1 MKKAADFF
9 SDDDRAR
16 INRAVA
22 DAESQTSAEIVPVV
36 AESSGRYD
44 RPEDIVGL
52 WLGVVCL
59 AIVWWLLPQPTAESG
74 DWSGISASA
83 HLVSLIAA
91 VVVGFCVGAFAGSQV
106 PWLRRLFTPAAQMRD
121 EVRSRAHAVFFDNRV
136 HRTAGATGLLIY
148 VSLFERMAAIIADT
162 SVLEKLGQN
171 TLDELCARL
180 TQSLQRSPPTDA
192 LCEILAAAGQRLAPQ
207 LPRDSQDRNELPD
220 ALVIID

>member
-52 WLGVVCL
+52 WLAVICL
-59 AIVWWLLPQPTAESG
+59 AIVWWMLPQPTLEPG
-74 DWSGISASA
+74 DWSGISQST
-83 HLVSLIAA
+83 HLVALIAA
-91 VVVGFCVGAFAGSQV
+91 VVVGFCVGAFAGSRI
-106 PWLRRLFTPAAQMRD
+106 PGLRRLFTPAAQMRD
-121 EVRSRAHAVFFDNRV
+121 EVRSRARAVFFDNRV
-136 HRTAGATGLLIY
+136 HHTAGASGLLIY
-148 VSLFERMAAIIADT
+148 VSLFERMAAIIADNN
-162 SVLEKLGQN
+162 VLEKLGQS

-180 TQSLQRSPPTDA
+180 TQSLRTSPPTDA